1 MKRKERPDSPSC
13 PLSIH
18 CLRLLDELDAPG
30 TLNRGANEPEPSS
43 FPGDELELLGR
54 LRRHLSE
61 CQICSTVV
69 DQARNERDRQRQLL
83 RQFLE
88 EAERRT
94 PSTQELIL
102 QLIRSDQAQAEAAS
116 EALTVSDQVDH
127 VGRNHHHRLPFAVL
141 SRLPELPAQDSSFT
155 RPARRSPLWET
166 LVLVAV
172 ILVVLLST
180 GSLGYLLLR
189 HSAPQTPTSSPP
201 TAVSLK
207 ATYQGLAWKAVM
219 MVDPIPDSAGRY
231 PLYNYDPFS
240 GQKRLL
246 TTSCCDATSA
256 VDGIAH
262 SGRDLLY
269 HQSTGKAR
277 LFRTLSQPE
286 AIFSCSCT
294 NPSAVWTTDDRHLL
308 IDAGSQLFLVN
319 LSGRS
324 ELIYS
329 SPILQGSTLTFYYND
344 FLFFTRQENSQEML
358 YRLDLA
364 SGELRSIASRPLVAN
379 QGLSSAPSSRNA
391 WLLSP
396 TGSAIYYSVGHGLGA
411 TLYMVESD
419 GSNRRALNRHGIPLG
434 FADDNRLLFLQEAHG
449 AFEVRKLG
457 DTPQQDQL
465 VVVNAAPGA
474 SSVLPDG
481 LALAP
486 YGWALLTE
494 ALYPD
499 HSLRL
504 WATNLTTHT
513 QKLLLSVSASQMTRA
528 GAPQLI
534 GWDQLPVKSEA
545 TPTPSEVQIPANL
558 SPADDWNGL
567 LLVSS
572 DQNGQIAVSNYNYAT
587 GHLQSLLAAMP
598 PQTEIDGISP
608 DGSSLAYHVP
618 STTHTDYYVVDL
630 RVTPPLTRFQYH
642 STGSGGNAIWLD
654 SQTLLLNAPTGM
666 LRVNMKQA
674 QPKVVM
680 SSLPDSRLA
689 FYSSP
694 YLYFVQPINGN
705 QEALFRL
712 PLGSSVEKRE
722 AITPPVPRASTDFWL
737 SPDGRT
743 IYYVNYQSEAPG
755 IYAVDSDGGNR
766 HRLRPW
772 GIPIGYAA
780 DNSLMI
786 MRYSQGSFEVVKLG
800 LTPAQD
806 QVLLHDAAPGAQA
819 LCSDGTAQT
828 QAAALDP
835 ELICESDVALA
846 PYGHHLVVQAHYADG
861 HASLLAYNL
870 DNGQQLSAQTI
881 TTNRLVGYNRYPPA

>member
-18 CLRLLDELDAPG
+18 CLRLLDELDAPMTPTSG
-30 TLNRGANEPEPSS
+30 EDGPRPSS
-43 FPGDELELLGR
+43 ASRDEFELLGR

-61 CQICSTVV
+61 CQVCATLV
-69 DQARNERDRQRQLL
+69 DQARHERDQQRRLL

-102 QLIRSDQAQAEAAS
+102 QIIRSGQAQATN
-116 EALTVSDQVDH
+116 EALAAADQADH
-127 VGRNHHHRLPFAVL
+127 AGGNHHRRLPFAVL
-141 SRLPELPAQDSSFT
+141 SRLPELPSQHPPFAQPS
-155 RPARRSPLWET
+155 RRSSLLET
-166 LVLVAV
+166 LALVAV
-172 ILVVLLST
+172 ILVVLLAT
-180 GSLGYLLLR
+180 GSFGYLLLR
-189 HSAPQTPTSSPP
+189 HSASQTPASSSP
-201 TAVSLK
+201 TAVSLR
-207 ATYQGLAWKAVM
+207 ATYQGLAWKAFM
-219 MVDPIPDSAGRY
+219 MVDPVPDSAGRY

-246 TTSCCDATSA
+246 TTACCDATSA

-269 HQSTGKAR
+269 HQTAGKAL
-277 LFRTLSQPE
+277 LFRTLSQSEP
-286 AIFSCSCT
+286 IFSCNCSR
-294 NPSAVWTTDDRHLL
+294 PSAVWTTDDRHLL

-319 LSGRS
+319 LSGTS
-324 ELIYS
+324 EPIYS
-329 SPILQGSTLTFYYND
+329 SPLLQGSTLTFYYND
-344 FLFFTRQENSQEML
+344 FLFFTRQEGSQEVL

-364 SGELRSIASRPLVAN
+364 NEDLRSIASRPLVGN
-379 QGLSSAPSSRNA
+379 QSQSSPTTASSRNA

-396 TGSAIYYSVGHGLGA
+396 TGSVIYYSVGRGLEA
-411 TLYMVESD
+411 TLYMVDSD

-434 FADDNRLLFLQEAHG
+434 FADDNRLLFLQKAHG

-504 WATNLTTHT
+504 WATNLTTHA
-513 QKLLLSVSASQMTRA
+513 QKLLLSVPASQMTRA

-534 GWDQLPVKSEA
+534 GWDQLPVSGEA
-545 TPTPSEVQIPANL
+545 TPTPAEAQIPGDFTSSN
-558 SPADDWNGL
+558 DWNGL
-567 LLVSS
+567 LVVSS
-572 DQNGQIAVSNYNYAT
+572 DQNGRIVVSNYNYAT
-587 GHLQSLLAAMP
+587 GHLQSLLSAMP

-618 STTHTDYYVVDL
+618 STAQTDYYVVDL
-630 RVTPPLTRFQYH
+630 RATPPLTRFQYH
-642 STGSGGNAIWLD
+642 IAGSGGNAIWLD
-654 SQTLLLNAPTGM
+654 SQTLLLNTPTAL
-666 LRVNMKQA
+666 LRVNVKQA
-674 QPKVVM
+674 QSKVVM
-680 SSLPDSRLA
+680 ASLPDARLA

-694 YLYFVQPINGN
+694 YVYFVQRLNSN

-712 PLGSSVEKRE
+712 PLGSGVEDRE

-743 IYYVNYQSEAPG
+743 IYYVNYHSEAPG

-806 QVLLHDAAPGAQA
+806 QVLLQDAAPGARA
-819 LCSDGTAQT
+819 LCSERSTQA
-828 QAAALDP
+828 QAAAVDP
-835 ELICESDVALA
+835 ELICESNVALA